1 MRTATCLA
9 DRIRPECL
17 FDTTTLTRA
26 GESPRG
32 KESDLRELRYL
43 FPLRLNLPL
52 QSDSVLFCSRW
63 CFFFATQ
70 PFRPPR
76 DDAARGRCSATA
88 GGSDAQSAPARGRAR
103 STRRRG

>member
-32 KESDLRELRYL
+32 KESDLRDLRYL
-43 FPLRLNLPL
+43 FPLRLIFRSNPIP
-52 QSDSVLFCSRW
+52 FCSVRAHA
-63 CFFFATQ
+63 FFS
-70 PFRPPR
+70 R
-76 DDAARGRCSATA
+76 
-88 GGSDAQSAPARGRAR
+88 R
-103 STRRRG
+103 SPLSRHGMTRRGTDVARLRADQTPNPLLLEDVRAPP